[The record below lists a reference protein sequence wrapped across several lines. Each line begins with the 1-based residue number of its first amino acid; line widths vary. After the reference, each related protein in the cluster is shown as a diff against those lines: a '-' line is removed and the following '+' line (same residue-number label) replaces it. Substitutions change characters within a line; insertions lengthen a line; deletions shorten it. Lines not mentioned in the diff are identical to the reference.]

1 LSSAL
6 PVIDPFPVAGVLE
19 SLSSMAHSHLE
30 IGVASPFLVRTSL
43 YICTFISLSPSVY
56 TSAPHITVFE
66 RITCNPSWNRHL
78 YRSEWHSSPAGPI
91 YLRIDRVCTISPIV
105 RHTLTLYLRTGKV
118 SEGCLSM
125 LSELPIVNVGV
136 DDLPNIV
143 RDRSSDVLKK
153 VMYLDLVKQC
163 Q

>member
-1 LSSAL
+1 
-6 PVIDPFPVAGVLE
+6 
-19 SLSSMAHSHLE
+19 
-30 IGVASPFLVRTSL
+30 
-43 YICTFISLSPSVY
+43 
-56 TSAPHITVFE
+56 
-66 RITCNPSWNRHL
+66 
-78 YRSEWHSSPAGPI
+78 
-91 YLRIDRVCTISPIV
+91 VCTISLIV

-143 RDRSSDVLKK
+143 RDRSADVLKK

-163 Q
+163 QKLLIIYRYT